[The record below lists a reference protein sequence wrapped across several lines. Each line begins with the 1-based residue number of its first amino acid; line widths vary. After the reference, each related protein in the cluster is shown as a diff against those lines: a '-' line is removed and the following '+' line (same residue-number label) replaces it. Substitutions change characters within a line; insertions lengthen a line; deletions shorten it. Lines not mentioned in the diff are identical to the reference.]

1 MNRQTGTSDKNSQP
15 KPVPPRNPSHSAKNQ
30 RSQKSSAD
38 PDPAQ
43 RVDPAQVEGEGSYTA
58 THRYNEGVREHIQN
72 HDVEREAEE
81 AREALEGDERPELE
95 RAEERGKLPAKR

>member
-30 RSQKSSAD
+30 RSQKSSA
-38 PDPAQ
+38 DPAQ